1 MKVYKFLLILLLAL
15 LSNAKLFSQQVAD
28 SLYNPRI
35 SNKIYQNQ
43 DGTVIYID
51 EGHNNFHTKDGRY
64 TSFTHILE
72 LDGYQV
78 KSYDKIFTDD
88 SLKEVTI
95 LVVAN
100 ALPDSIGNPIII
112 PTESAFTKS
121 EIRSLRKWVE
131 NGGRLYLIADHMP
144 FAGAAAELANEF
156 GFEFYDSFVMH
167 SSEDGIIDFN
177 KEKGTLSDCFITNG
191 RNLDEAVNQIR
202 TFTGQGFKIPQNAKS
217 ILNLDESQSVFL
229 VDTMWVFNDKVKHF
243 PAKNLSQGAV
253 MDFEKGKIAVF
264 GEAAMFTA
272 QLAGADRIRVGM
284 NTKEAEENYQ
294 LLLNIVHWL
303 DDKLESKN

>member
-1 MKVYKFLLILLLAL
+1 MKEYKFLLILLLV
-15 LSNAKLFSQQVAD
+15 LSSDMKLFSQQIVD
-28 SLYNPRI
+28 SLYNPQI
-35 SNKIYQNQ
+35 SDKIYPNQ

-51 EGHNNFHTKDGRY
+51 EGHNNFHTREGRY
-64 TSFTHILE
+64 MSFTKILE

-78 KSYDKIFTDD
+78 KSYNKIFNDD
-88 SLKEVTI
+88 NLKGVAI
-95 LVVAN
+95 LVIAN
-100 ALPDSIGNPIII
+100 ALPDSIRNPITI
-112 PTESAFTKS
+112 PTESAFTKD
-121 EIRSLRKWVE
+121 EIRSLKKWLK
-131 NGGRLYLIADHMP
+131 NGGRLFLIADHMP

-156 GFEFYDSFVMH
+156 GFEFYDSFVMY

-177 KEKGTLSDCFITNG
+177 KKKGTLSDGLITRG
-191 RNLDEAVNQIR
+191 RNLKEVVNQIR

-217 ILNLDESQSVFL
+217 ILKLDESQSVFL

-253 MDFEKGKIAVF
+253 MNFEKGKIAVF

-272 QLAGADRIRVGM
+272 QLAGRDRTRVGM

-303 DDKLESKN
+303 DDKLEK